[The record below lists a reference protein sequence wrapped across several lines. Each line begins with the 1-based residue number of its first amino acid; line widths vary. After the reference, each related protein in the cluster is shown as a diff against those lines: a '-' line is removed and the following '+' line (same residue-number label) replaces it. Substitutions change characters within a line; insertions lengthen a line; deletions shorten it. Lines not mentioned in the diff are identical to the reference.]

1 MDAFFEQKVAE
12 RDRTE
17 ASLKFLKREYAKAS
31 KTYGIT
37 HKESD
42 FVVCTIIN
50 EVIEETRK
58 QFKQLEQEIVDAQA
72 ELEGTPDQEYQDQ
85 LAGVN
90 LVTYNP
96 YAYLKYNRSTMY
108 FYLALTGVVVVA
120 VIVVSVIGGK

>member
-42 FVVCTIIN
+42 FVVCAIIN

-85 LAGVN
+85 LAEAT
-90 LVTYNP
+90 LLAYNP
-96 YAYLKYNRSTMY
+96 HGYLAYNRFTIR
-108 FYLALTGVVVVA
+108 FYLALTGVAVIA
-120 VIVVSVIGGK
+120 VIVISAVGGK